1 MKVIKR
7 ERLGVRRKTSR
18 KESQTLIN
26 ELHVLKKLH
35 HPNIVQIKE
44 IIDDGKNDSLYLVMQ
59 HLPGQNLQEK
69 IDESQLINEPI
80 SRDYVKKVAR
90 QLVSALYTMHVE
102 SKLVHHDIKPENI
115 VLNKQEDIVLVD
127 FGISR
132 HFYGEDDLTRGQS
145 NSEGTILYFA
155 PERVKTGVKDK
166 KIYGR
171 QTDIWAAGITLYYLA
186 TGIHPY
192 TTQCVFQYKENV

>member
-171 QTDIWAAGITLYYLA
+171 QTDIWATGITLYYLA

-192 TTQCVFQYKENV
+192 TT

>member
-186 TGIHPY
+186 TGIHPF

>member
-192 TTQCVFQYKENV
+192 TT

>member
-69 IDESQLINEPI
+69 IDESQFINEPI

-192 TTQCVFQYKENV
+192 TT

>member
-132 HFYGEDDLTRGQS
+132 HFYGEDDFIFS
-145 NSEGTILYFA
+145 
-155 PERVKTGVKDK
+155 
-166 KIYGR
+166 
-171 QTDIWAAGITLYYLA
+171 
-186 TGIHPY
+186 
-192 TTQCVFQYKENV
+192 